1 MKQLFN
7 LLALAM
13 LAPNAG
19 ENAAVKGG
27 VQEVTDVIDNFE
39 LPVAQRG
46 GGARGSKYMTDD
58 IATKIE
64 KMQPKQGIIVPF
76 MDDGTSPKRHR
87 YALKYRVDEWAA
99 TQGVAEEK
107 DGDGRVLKAGKPAP
121 KFSVGIIEGKG
132 IGIRRDV

>member
-7 LLALAM
+7 LSALAF
-13 LAPNAG
+13 LAPDAK
-19 ENAAVKGG
+19 ENAGG
-27 VQEVTDVIDNFE
+27 VQAVTEVMDNFE

-46 GGARGSKYMTDD
+46 GGARGSKYIDD
-58 IATKIE
+58 EIATKIE

-76 MDDGTSPKRHR
+76 MDGVAPKRHR

-99 TQGVAEEK
+99 NQRVAEEK
-107 DGDGRVLKAGKPAP
+107 DAAGKVLKAGKPAP

-132 IGIRRDV
+132 IGVRRDS